1 MDANFEKNHGSP
13 DLRGP
18 LTYVAIQSTM
28 LFIRAYSRPF
38 AVQNS
43 GPSLCRNRPDFPAW
57 CPAPLLLPSPL
68 VPRKTLFASLLAL
81 ASASLSVAPAV
92 ELRVAAFN
100 IGAHYTG
107 SNPEWSL
114 GDPGT
119 VDYESVKA
127 ILARIDADVVSLEEI
142 DGADVDVGN
151 PSDLRTMAT
160 ALGYPYILNPPVS
173 GSQPAYSAPLD
184 NNLRVC
190 FLSRYPF
197 AATGFITSPSG
208 AREMTRFLPWVKVDV
223 PGTLNDPTL
232 IAAHLKSSDA
242 TEDRFRRAIE
252 LKRMGNFLSS
262 STLTQD
268 DNYIIMGDF
277 NMVGANRTFTTLPTT
292 LPSTYSLGSDVSFP
306 VTYTGNPVVY
316 LTAPGVTRLD
326 PRQLSGSAVTYPS
339 SGNVLDLMMV
349 SPALAGRNHATEV
362 YNSALDTSNSSGLVK
377 AGNPL
382 PASTSTDASDHFALI
397 GDFELD
403 EDLPNLQLTLSLPT
417 VLEGMPDGV
426 VTATVTLPAVQPN
439 AVNVMLSSDD
449 PGAADVMQ
457 PVLQIPAGS
466 LSGTVG
472 IRTPR
477 NFLADPQ
484 RSVTISALA
493 LGHDPDSA
501 VLVVE
506 DRDGPYVLHGLND
519 TVTENFN
526 GFDGSHDPAPW
537 ATSGGITWRGA
548 DNGAS
553 TTAGLRAYGASA
565 AESSLGFLPDG
576 TGTVASASFTNGSS
590 QTLTAVQIAY
600 DVEQWRAAQ
609 GGRADT
615 LTATL
620 FYDGSSTPLP
630 ALDYTASTALPTGAV
645 SGGSTT
651 ARSATVS
658 GLAIPPGASFELRF
672 AFTPGPA
679 VVVPPSDIFI
689 NEFHY
694 DNTGTDSGE
703 FIELAVGTG
712 FSGQL
717 SDIDVVLYNGDTASA
732 GVPYGSVLD
741 LENPAEFT
749 LGGTSNGYKFYVAQ
763 LPSNGIQNGPR
774 DGFAVVNT
782 ATNQVLQFIS
792 YEGAFTATNGP
803 ATGLTS
809 LNIPVSQNGTEV
821 AGESA
826 LGLTGTG
833 IHAADFTWQK
843 ISGPYSAGQPN
854 NGQTFS
860 SPAPPSQG
868 IAIDN
873 LSVTMSG
880 ASSADHDGDGIA
892 DSLDPDDDN
901 DTQSDADEIAF
912 GTNPLDAASVFRP
925 TFSRVSPTGFELH
938 FPGAAGITYTVQ
950 SSTDLEHWS
959 TVNTYPG
966 AGAEIVVPFPQV
978 EGNFFVRV
986 KAGN

>member
-1 MDANFEKNHGSP
+1 M
-13 DLRGP
+13 
-18 LTYVAIQSTM
+18 
-28 LFIRAYSRPF
+28 
-38 AVQNS
+38 
-43 GPSLCRNRPDFPAW
+43 
-57 CPAPLLLPSPL
+57 
-68 VPRKTLFASLLAL
+68 PRKTLVASLSLLAL
-81 ASASLSVAPAV
+81 ASLASAV

-127 ILARIDADVVSLEEI
+127 ILARIDADVISLEEI

-160 ALGYPYILNPPVS
+160 ALGYPYIHNPPVS
-173 GSQPAYSAPLD
+173 GSQPTYSAPLD

-232 IAAHLKSSDA
+232 IGAHLKSSDA

-262 STLTQD
+262 SPLTQD

-292 LPSTYSLGSDVSFP
+292 LPSNYSLGSDVSFP

-316 LTAPGVTRLD
+316 LTTPGVTRLD
-326 PRQLSGSAVTYPS
+326 PRQVNGSAVTYPS

-377 AGNPL
+377 AGDPL

-426 VTATVTLPAVQPN
+426 VTATVTLPAVLPN

-493 LGHDPDSA
+493 LGHDPDNA

-537 ATSGGITWRGA
+537 TSSGGMIWRGVEG
-548 DNGAS
+548 GAS
-553 TTAGLRAYGASA
+553 STAGLRAYGSSA

-576 TGTVASASFTNGSS
+576 TGTVASSSFTNGSS
-590 QTLTAVQIAY
+590 QVLTSLQIAF

-630 ALDYTASTALPTGAV
+630 ALDYTASTALPTGPV
-645 SGGSTT
+645 SGGATT
-651 ARSATVS
+651 TRGATVS

-672 AFTPGPA
+672 AFTPGPV

-694 DNTGTDSGE
+694 DNASTDSGE
-703 FIELAVGTG
+703 FVEIAVGPG
-712 FSGQL
+712 YSGAL
-717 SDIDVVLYNGDTASA
+717 SAVSLVLYNGTGGATYGTTHTLNTFTAGETTAS
-732 GVPYGSVLD
+732 
-741 LENPAEFT
+741 
-749 LGGTSNGYKFYVAQ
+749 GYRLFSKAIA
-763 LPSNGIQNGPR
+763 GIQNDN
-774 DGFAVVNT
+774 DGMALVVNGT
-782 ATNQVLQFIS
+782 VTQFIC
-792 YEGAFTATNGP
+792 YEGAVTATNGP
-803 ATGLTS
+803 A
-809 LNIPVSQNGTEV
+809 NGQSAVDIGVDQEPAPA
-821 AGESA
+821 AGVGS

-833 IHAADFTWQK
+833 GVASAFTWTQFA
-843 ISGPYSAGQPN
+843 GPYTPGQTN
-854 NGQTFS
+854 AGQTFS
-860 SPAPPSQG
+860 IPTPPSQG

-873 LSVTMSG
+873 LSVTMTG

-892 DSLDPDDDN
+892 DNVDPDDDN

-925 TFSRVSPTGFELH
+925 SFSRVSPTGFELH
-938 FPGAAGITYTVQ
+938 FPGAAGITYTVE
-950 SSTDLEHWS
+950 SSTDLEHWT

-966 AGAEIVVPFPQV
+966 SGAEIVVPFPQV

-986 KAGN
+986 KAGE